1 MAKNKISISFPEKKL
16 YLYTYLKSKDNISNY
31 MCNLI
36 EADMNK
42 DNADSDLEAKIQGII
57 DNLLKETLLTIDP
70 SPENYNVIHSEE
82 NLTPD
87 DIDIIKDLF

>member
-16 YLYTYLKSKDNISNY
+16 HLYNYLKSKDNISNY

-42 DNADSDLEAKIQGII
+42 DNADSDLEDKIEEII
-57 DNLLKETLLTIDP
+57 NKILKDKQLTI
-70 SPENYNVIHSEE
+70 STSSENHDVIHNEDT
-82 NLTPD
+82 LTTN